1 MGLMGLI
8 GLIGRIGLIGP
19 MGVIVGNGGLL
30 LLISISGWGGSYG
43 VYGSPRGRLEW
54 LLWLSCCSYYITIV
68 TVGLVR
74 SFLRVGCGLLF
85 QGRGLLSGGRWCSR
99 GGRRRGDL
107 SGLRC
112 RSFYVRCSGICLIGG
127 CSASRWYRVCG

>member
-1 MGLMGLI
+1 MVGMEVKRGAV
-8 GLIGRIGLIGP
+8 R
-19 MGVIVGNGGLL
+19 MVSGVRVVTVVTVGA
-30 LLISISGWGGSYG
+30 
-43 VYGSPRGRLEW
+43 
-54 LLWLSCCSYYITIV
+54 IV

-127 CSASRWYRVCG
+127 RSASRWYRVCD